1 MEWAWLIPVFSFAA
15 APLIVVLG
23 RVLPG
28 SGSFLAI
35 LAIAAGFA
43 MFWWVFAG
51 FLGAGAGDRKRVV

>member
-43 MFWWVFAG
+43 LF
-51 FLGAGAGDRKRVV
+51 